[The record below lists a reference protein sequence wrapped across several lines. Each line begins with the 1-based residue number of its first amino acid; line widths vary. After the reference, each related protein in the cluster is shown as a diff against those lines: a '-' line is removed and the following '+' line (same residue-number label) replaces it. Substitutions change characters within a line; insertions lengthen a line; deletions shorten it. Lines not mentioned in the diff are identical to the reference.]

1 MSKEQ
6 EPKNSGDSSADDRSE
21 AKKNQE
27 KTGEE
32 FSFLQETVKTKKKS
46 RKRRLMQYIRMIL
59 YGIIFGIFACCS
71 FFALKPWAERTFH
84 QDKTKVTIPTDDE
97 ETAETDD
104 SQAATDEVQVDT
116 ETDAEHYEEMLD
128 SMHSVAEEA
137 EKSIV
142 SIQATK
148 KDDWAAN
155 AENMKRASGV
165 IVGDNSRELLIF
177 ADGSIC
183 EDASQW
189 KVTFTDNKEYDASL
203 KKRDK
208 NRNIAVF
215 SVEKKNLSDATE
227 SAIQVASLGN
237 SNACKQGQVVIALGN
252 MFGYEDGLSYGVI
265 SSKSQEAIFDDS
277 QCQVIST
284 DISLSEEGT
293 GILVNLN
300 GEVIG
305 LIRSNMWKDVDSTTA
320 NALSISDLKSVLEM
334 LLNGESVPYLG
345 AYGSAVT
352 EEISEQQN
360 IPVGVYITHVQADS
374 PAMAAGIQNGDVIQ
388 EIKGMT
394 VTGTAS
400 YAKAVEKCKA
410 GETIKIRGQRR
421 GSGGYV
427 EVTYDVTIGSKE

>member
-6 EPKNSGDSSADDRSE
+6 EPKNSGDSSADDRTE

-27 KTGEE
+27 KTEE

-46 RKRRLMQYIRMIL
+46 RKRMLTQYIRMIL

-84 QDKTKVTIPTDDE
+84 QDETKVTIPADDE
-97 ETAETDD
+97 ETTETDD
-104 SQAATDEVQVDT
+104 SQAATDEVQADT
-116 ETDAEHYEEMLD
+116 ETDAEHYKEILN
-128 SMHSVAEEA
+128 SMHDVAAEA

-165 IVGDNSRELLIF
+165 IVGENAREFLIF
-177 ADGSIC
+177 ADGAIC

-189 KVTFTDNKEYDASL
+189 KVTFKDNKEYDASL

-208 NRNIAVF
+208 NRDIVVF
-215 SVEKKNLSDATE
+215 SVEKKNVSDATK
-227 SAIQVASLGN
+227 SVIQVASLGN

-293 GILVNLN
+293 GILLNLN
-300 GEVIG
+300 GEVLG
-305 LIRSNMWKDVDSTTA
+305 LIRSNMWKDIDSTTA
-320 NALSISDLKSVLEM
+320 NALSISDLQVVLEM

-388 EIKGMT
+388 KIKGIT

-410 GETIKIRGQRR
+410 GETIKICGQRR

>member
-1 MSKEQ
+1 MSKER
-6 EPKNSGDSSADDRSE
+6 EPKNSDALGAGE
-21 AKKNQE
+21 KE
-27 KTGEE
+27 KTEDSPKETEQE

-46 RKRRLMQYIRMIL
+46 RKKMLIQYVRMIL
-59 YGIIFGIFACCS
+59 YGVIFGIVACFS
-71 FFALKPWAERTFH
+71 FFALKPWAENRFY
-84 QDKTKVTIPTDDE
+84 QDKTKVTIPVDE
-97 ETAETDD
+97 DETTQTDD
-104 SQAATDEVQVDT
+104 SNSEEQADEVQP
-116 ETDAEHYEEMLD
+116 EEDAEHYEAMLN
-128 SMHSVAEEA
+128 SMYDVATEA
-137 EKSIV
+137 EKSVV
-142 SIQATK
+142 SIQATE
-148 KDDWAAN
+148 KDNWAAN

-165 IVGDNSRELLIF
+165 IVGENSRELLIF
-177 ADGSIC
+177 ADGTIC
-183 EDASQW
+183 QNATQW
-189 KVTFTDNKEYDASL
+189 SVTFADNKDYDATL
-203 KKRDK
+203 KKQDK

-215 SVEKKNLSDATE
+215 SVEKKNLSEATE
-227 SAIQVASLGN
+227 NAIQAASLGN

-300 GEVIG
+300 GEVLG
-305 LIRSNMWKDVDSTTA
+305 LIRSNMWQDIDSTTA
-320 NALSISDLKSVLEM
+320 NALAISDLKSVLEM

-352 EEISEQQN
+352 QEISEEQN
-360 IPVGVYITHVQADS
+360 IPVGVYITHVQEDS
-374 PAMAAGIQNGDVIQ
+374 PAMTAGIQNGDVIQ

-400 YAKAVEKCKA
+400 YARAVEKCKS

-427 EVTYDVTIGSKE
+427 DVTYDVTIGSKE

>member
-6 EPKNSGDSSADDRSE
+6 EPKNSGDPSADDRSE
-21 AKKNQE
+21 EKKNQE
-27 KTGEE
+27 KTKE
-32 FSFLQETVKTKKKS
+32 FSFIQETVKTKKKS
-46 RKRRLMQYIRMIL
+46 RKRTLMQYLRMIL

-84 QDKTKVTIPTDDE
+84 QGETKVTIPADDE
-97 ETAETDD
+97 ETAETDE
-104 SQAATDEVQVDT
+104 SQELEDKVQVDT
-116 ETDAEHYEEMLD
+116 ETAAEHYEEMLD
-128 SMHSVAEEA
+128 SMHSVATEA

-165 IVGDNSRELLIF
+165 IVGENARELLIF
-177 ADGSIC
+177 ADGAIC
-183 EDASQW
+183 ENASQW
-189 KVTFTDNKEYDASL
+189 KVTFTDNKEYNASL

-208 NRNIAVF
+208 NRDIAVF
-215 SVEKKNLSDATE
+215 SVEKKDLSDATE
-227 SAIQVASLGN
+227 STIQVAPLGN
-237 SNACKQGQVVIALGN
+237 TNACKQGQVVIALGN

-265 SSKSQEAIFDDS
+265 SSRSQEAIFDDS

-300 GEVIG
+300 GEVLG

-352 EEISEQQN
+352 EAVSEEQN
-360 IPVGVYITHVQADS
+360 IPVGVYITHVQEDS
-374 PAMAAGIQNGDVIQ
+374 PAMKAGIQNGDVIQ

-394 VTGTAS
+394 VTGTVS
-400 YAKAVEKCKA
+400 YTKAVEKCKA
-410 GETIKIRGQRR
+410 GETIKICGQRR
-421 GSGGYV
+421 GNGGYV
-427 EVTYDVTIGSKE
+427 DVTYNVTIGSKE

>member
-1 MSKEQ
+1 MPNEQ
-6 EPKNSGDSSADDRSE
+6 EPKNSDIPGADDKKE
-21 AKKNQE
+21 AEKNKRE
-27 KTGEE
+27 TGEE

-46 RKRRLMQYIRMIL
+46 RKRRMLQYVRIML

-84 QDKTKVTIPTDDE
+84 QDKTKVTIPANDE
-97 ETAETDD
+97 ETVKED
-104 SQAATDEVQVDT
+104 SNGQIDEVQTDT
-116 ETDAEHYEEMLD
+116 ETDAEHYEAMLD
-128 SMHSVAEEA
+128 SMYSVAREA

-142 SIQATK
+142 SIQATE

-155 AENMKRASGV
+155 EESMKRVSGV
-165 IVGDNSRELLIF
+165 IVGENAKELLIF
-177 ADGSIC
+177 TDGTVC
-183 EDASQW
+183 ENASQW
-189 KVTFTDNKEYDASL
+189 KVKFIDNSEYDAIL

-208 NRNIAVF
+208 NRNIAVL
-215 SVEKKNLSDATE
+215 SVEKKNISNATE
-227 SAIQVASLGN
+227 CAIQVASLGN

-265 SSKSQEAIFDDS
+265 SSKSQEAVFDDS

-284 DISLSEEGT
+284 DISLSQEGT

-300 GEVIG
+300 GEVLG
-305 LIRSNMWKDVDSTTA
+305 LIRSNMWKDVESATA
-320 NALSISDLKSVLEM
+320 NALAISDLKTVLEM

-360 IPVGVYITHVQADS
+360 IPTGVYITHVQEDS

-410 GETIKIRGQRR
+410 GETIKVRGQRR
-421 GSGGYV
+421 GNGGYV
-427 EVTYDVTIGSKE
+427 DVTYNVTIGSKE